1 MKTIRYADNNDYHFF
16 AAVVA
21 VFASLFLSD
30 RKEKAKYEAKSNELS
45 SEVMRLKEELAQAG
59 VSGSRRQ
66 CIKKDLIL
74 EFLRDDEGLECE
86 VMEDSGLIVF
96 KIGDE
101 KYHVGTERLPRQVYL
116 RKGYNVGDAE
126 VDWDAMEKAA
136 LAVTDDLIMIKMNV
150 DTENRTYEYYIVSPD
165 RTIGNFVSNFEF
177 YISLFSDAERRFSER
192 YDEFSKMRE
201 ENRELKASNEILR
214 RKFEA
219 QKLKS

>member
-74 EFLRDDEGLECE
+74 EFLRDEEGLECE

-101 KYHVGTERLPRQVYL
+101 KYMWVQKGSRVRSISGRATMSEMRKWTGMPWRRLPL
-116 RKGYNVGDAE
+116 
-126 VDWDAMEKAA
+126 
-136 LAVTDDLIMIKMNV
+136 
-150 DTENRTYEYYIVSPD
+150 P
-165 RTIGNFVSNFEF
+165 
-177 YISLFSDAERRFSER
+177 
-192 YDEFSKMRE
+192 
-201 ENRELKASNEILR
+201 
-214 RKFEA
+214 
-219 QKLKS
+219 

>member
-1 MKTIRYADNNDYHFF
+1 MTTIRYADNNNYHFF

-66 CIKKDLIL
+66 CIKNDLIL
-74 EFLRDDEGLECE
+74 EFLRDEEGLECE

-101 KYHVGTERLPRQVYL
+101 KYMWVQKGSRVRSISGRATMSEMRKWTGMQWRRLPL
-116 RKGYNVGDAE
+116 
-126 VDWDAMEKAA
+126 
-136 LAVTDDLIMIKMNV
+136 
-150 DTENRTYEYYIVSPD
+150 P
-165 RTIGNFVSNFEF
+165 
-177 YISLFSDAERRFSER
+177 
-192 YDEFSKMRE
+192 
-201 ENRELKASNEILR
+201 
-214 RKFEA
+214 
-219 QKLKS
+219 

>member
-1 MKTIRYADNNDYHFF
+1 MKTIRYADNNNYHFF
-16 AAVVA
+16 AAVVV

-66 CIKKDLIL
+66 CINKDLIL
-74 EFLRDDEGLECE
+74 EFLRDEEGLECE

-136 LAVTDDLIMIKMNV
+136 LAVTDDLTMIKMNDCHSV
-150 DTENRTYEYYIVSPD
+150 QA
-165 RTIGNFVSNFEF
+165 
-177 YISLFSDAERRFSER
+177 FSTV
-192 YDEFSKMRE
+192 
-201 ENRELKASNEILR
+201 
-214 RKFEA
+214 
-219 QKLKS
+219 

>member
-74 EFLRDDEGLECE
+74 EFLRDEEGLECE
-86 VMEDSGLIVF
+86 V
-96 KIGDE
+96 
-101 KYHVGTERLPRQVYL
+101 
-116 RKGYNVGDAE
+116 N
-126 VDWDAMEKAA
+126 WDAMEKAA
-136 LAVTDDLIMIKMNV
+136 LAVTDDLTMIKMNDCHSV
-150 DTENRTYEYYIVSPD
+150 QA
-165 RTIGNFVSNFEF
+165 
-177 YISLFSDAERRFSER
+177 FSTV
-192 YDEFSKMRE
+192 
-201 ENRELKASNEILR
+201 
-214 RKFEA
+214 
-219 QKLKS
+219 

>member
-1 MKTIRYADNNDYHFF
+1 M
-16 AAVVA
+16 
-21 VFASLFLSD
+21 
-30 RKEKAKYEAKSNELS
+30 
-45 SEVMRLKEELAQAG
+45 
-59 VSGSRRQ
+59 
-66 CIKKDLIL
+66 
-74 EFLRDDEGLECE
+74 
-86 VMEDSGLIVF
+86 
-96 KIGDE
+96 
-101 KYHVGTERLPRQVYL
+101 GTERLPRQVYL

-150 DTENRTYEYYIVSPD
+150 DTENRTYECYIVSPD